1 MAITDPIA
9 DMLTRI
15 RNGNQ
20 RRKDKVDMPA
30 SKMKEAMLK
39 ILQEEGFIS
48 NYKRISDHKQGILRV
63 YMKYSA
69 KGERVI
75 MGIRRVSKPG
85 QKCYKK
91 AEQIGKVY
99 KGMGISIVSTP
110 QGLMVDKK
118 CRQLKIGGEVLCNI
132 W

>member
-15 RNGNQ
+15 RNANE
-20 RRKDKVDMPA
+20 RKKDKVDMPA

-63 YMKYSA
+63 YMKYSP

>member
-75 MGIRRVSKPG
+75 IGIRRVSKPG